1 MRWEKLG
8 AAREKTWEGT
18 GGGIRATRPTLGA
31 VYAAHGS
38 RGIGRMAH
46 FLRGVRTGRDAP
58 KDALDLQLSSSQE
71 LLTRIRILVT
81 IVSSSARSRGS
92 LGREVCMTLN
102 KWEPGSF
109 RLPGVRPG
117 SVFAPDGGT

>member
-1 MRWEKLG
+1 VPPYGL
-8 AAREKTWEGT
+8 AYL
-18 GGGIRATRPTLGA
+18 TRLLPYMWPDDGD
-31 VYAAHGS
+31 VKQK
-38 RGIGRMAH
+38 
-46 FLRGVRTGRDAP
+46 GRDAP
-58 KDALDLQLSSSQE
+58 KDALDLQLSTSQE

-81 IVSSSARSRGS
+81 IASSSARSRGP
-92 LGREVCMTLN
+92 LGREACMTLN